1 MDLVHAHFVLV
12 QKIHQHLQRSDVP
25 ARFKGSKNLP
35 LSDLVMKRPL
45 KKIWLAKASKT
56 SLNLGGRRKYHL
68 RTCLVATSF

>member
-12 QKIHQHLQRSDVP
+12 QKIHQHLQRSEVP

-45 KKIWLAKASKT
+45 KKIWLVKASKT
-56 SLNLGGRRKYHL
+56 SLNLGDCRKYHS